1 MRKFLAL
8 LLYRVTLPCLFIA
21 AFPAWV
27 VKMLRRGGLNTPLGE
42 RVALYGPNAE
52 MEPCGATHIH
62 AISVGE
68 TIIALKLIRE
78 WLAKNPQQQFV
89 LATGT
94 ATGHAVATNAAIAQ
108 VRVAYSPLDFAS
120 MITRY
125 LDRFEPSR
133 IVLIE
138 GELWPHLLLACR
150 KRSIPVSLVNA
161 RMSPRSTRRYR
172 RFANWLRPFVSCLDA
187 VAIQEAEDESIWREL
202 GVAANAIH
210 LTGSIKFDPGSAPP
224 HARRPTFQD
233 MLEAFGRA
241 RPIVL
246 AASTHAGE
254 DAWIANA
261 IREAAPH
268 ALPVIAPRHAERR
281 HSATKDLEAAGFTV
295 SARSQFDAAQKHDET
310 SAVFLIDTTGE
321 LGDWTAHADA
331 VIIGK
336 SFLSKGGQNPAE
348 AILARRPVIFG
359 PHMENFEPLA
369 GRLVAADACI
379 RANDHSQL
387 VAAIRRALDPQEA
400 QEISTRAIQILST
413 HQNATR
419 RVINILNAHPRPAN

>member
-8 LLYRVTLPCLFIA
+8 LLYRVSLPCLFIA

-27 VKMLRRGGLNTPLGE
+27 IKMLRRGGLHTPLGE
-42 RVALYGPNAE
+42 RIAIYGTDIE
-52 MEPCGATHIH
+52 TEPCGAIHIH
-62 AISVGE
+62 AVSVGE

-78 WLAKNPQQQFV
+78 WLSQNPQQSFV

-94 ATGHAVATNAAIAQ
+94 ATGHAVATGAALAQ

-120 MITRY
+120 MVARY
-125 LDRFEPSR
+125 LNRFEPSR

-150 KRSIPVSLVNA
+150 KRAIPVSLVNA
-161 RMSPRSTRRYR
+161 RMSPRSTNRYR

-187 VAIQEAEDESIWREL
+187 VAIQEKEDASIWREL
-202 GVAANAIH
+202 GVAEDAIH
-210 LTGSIKFDPGSAPP
+210 LTGSIKFDPGSGPIP
-224 HARRPTFQD
+224 ARREEFQI
-233 MLEAFGRA
+233 MLDAFDRN

-261 IREAAPH
+261 IREAAAH

-281 HSATKDLEAAGFTV
+281 HHAIKDLESAGFTV
-295 SARSQFDAAQKHDET
+295 IARSQFDAAPKPDQT

-321 LGDWTAHADA
+321 LSDWTAHADA

-336 SFLSKGGQNPAE
+336 SFLADGGQNPAE
-348 AILARRPVIFG
+348 AILAMRPVIFG

-369 GRLVAADACI
+369 TRLVAADACI
-379 RANDHSQL
+379 KADGHASL
-387 VAAIRRALDPQEA
+387 VAAIRRALDPHEA
-400 QEISTRAIQILST
+400 QALSARAIGILSA
-413 HQNATR
+413 HQGATR
-419 RVINILNAHPRPAN
+419 RTIDILNARPNPAN

>member
-8 LLYRVTLPCLFIA
+8 LLYRVSLPCLFIA

-27 VKMLRRGGLNTPLGE
+27 VKMLRRGGLHTPLGE
-42 RVALYGPNAE
+42 RIAIYGTDAE
-52 MEPCGATHIH
+52 TEPCGAIHIH
-62 AISVGE
+62 AVSVGE
-68 TIIALKLIRE
+68 TLIALKLIRE
-78 WLAKNPQQQFV
+78 WLAQNPQQPFV

-94 ATGHAVATNAAIAQ
+94 ATGHAVATQAALAQ

-120 MITRY
+120 MVTRY
-125 LDRFEPSR
+125 LNRFEPSR

-138 GELWPHLLLACR
+138 GELWPHLLLASR

-161 RMSPRSTRRYR
+161 RMSPRSTNRYR
-172 RFANWLRPFVSCLDA
+172 RFAKWLRPFVSCLDA

-202 GVAANAIH
+202 GVAADAIH
-210 LTGSIKFDPGSAPP
+210 LTGSIKFDPGSGPSP
-224 HARRPTFQD
+224 ARREEFQN
-233 MLEAFGRA
+233 MLDAFGRN

-261 IREAAPH
+261 IREAAAH

-295 SARSQFDAAQKHDET
+295 YARSQFDAAPKPDQT

-321 LGDWTAHADA
+321 LGDWTALADV

-336 SFLSKGGQNPAE
+336 SFLSEGGQNPAE
-348 AILARRPVIFG
+348 AILAMHPVIFG

-369 GRLVAADACI
+369 TRLVAADACI
-379 RANDHSQL
+379 QATGHAQL
-387 VAAIRRALDPQEA
+387 VNAIRRALDPHEA
-400 QEISTRAIQILST
+400 QTITARAIRVLST
-413 HQNATR
+413 HQGATR
-419 RVINILNAHPRPAN
+419 RVIGILNARLRPSN

>member
-21 AFPAWV
+21 AFPAWI

-42 RVALYGPNAE
+42 RIALYRRNAE

-78 WLAKNPQQQFV
+78 WLAENPHQQFV
-89 LATGT
+89 LSTGT
-94 ATGHAVATNAAIAQ
+94 ATGHAVATTAAIAQ

-202 GVAANAIH
+202 GVAAEAIH
-210 LTGSIKFDPGSAPP
+210 LTGSIKFDPGS
-224 HARRPTFQD
+224 
-233 MLEAFGRA
+233 
-241 RPIVL
+241 
-246 AASTHAGE
+246 
-254 DAWIANA
+254 
-261 IREAAPH
+261 
-268 ALPVIAPRHAERR
+268 
-281 HSATKDLEAAGFTV
+281 
-295 SARSQFDAAQKHDET
+295 
-310 SAVFLIDTTGE
+310 
-321 LGDWTAHADA
+321 
-331 VIIGK
+331 
-336 SFLSKGGQNPAE
+336 
-348 AILARRPVIFG
+348 
-359 PHMENFEPLA
+359 
-369 GRLVAADACI
+369 
-379 RANDHSQL
+379 
-387 VAAIRRALDPQEA
+387 
-400 QEISTRAIQILST
+400 
-413 HQNATR
+413 
-419 RVINILNAHPRPAN
+419 

>member
-1 MRKFLAL
+1 
-8 LLYRVTLPCLFIA
+8 
-21 AFPAWV
+21 
-27 VKMLRRGGLNTPLGE
+27 
-42 RVALYGPNAE
+42 
-52 MEPCGATHIH
+52 
-62 AISVGE
+62 
-68 TIIALKLIRE
+68 
-78 WLAKNPQQQFV
+78 
-89 LATGT
+89 
-94 ATGHAVATNAAIAQ
+94 
-108 VRVAYSPLDFAS
+108 

-233 MLEAFGRA
+233 MLETFGRA